1 MWATSNTRGGIRLRL
16 EGEIE
21 LDVDGTRYLV
31 GPGDSFSF
39 RSERKHSYRNSGRG
53 IARALWINTPPT
65 F

>member
-1 MWATSNTRGGIRLRL
+1 ML
-16 EGEIE
+16 EGQIE
-21 LDVDGTRYLV
+21 LDVDGTRHLV

-53 IARALWINTPPT
+53 IARVLWINTPPT